1 MKRRDVLQSTA
12 GLLAA
17 GIAMP
22 DASGPTSVAD
32 NARHALGVAMLEQ
45 VTGKGG
51 RAVVESL
58 ADIAPELGG
67 FIVDFAYGDVIARPG
82 IDLKTRELATV
93 SALAALGN
101 AQPQLKVHIRG
112 ALNVGA
118 SRTEIVEIL
127 LQTAVYAGFPAALN
141 AVASAREAFAEAGV

>member
-1 MKRRDVLQSTA
+1 MKRREVLQSTA

-32 NARHALGVAMLEQ
+32 NARHALGLTTLER
-45 VTGKGG
+45 VTGKSG

-67 FIVDFAYGDVIARPG
+67 FIVDFAYGDVISRAG
-82 IDLKTRELATV
+82 LDMKTRELATV

-118 SRTEIVEIL
+118 SRAEIVEIL

-141 AVASAREAFAEAGV
+141 AAASAREGFAEAGV

>member
-1 MKRRDVLQSTA
+1 MKRRDVLHGTA

-22 DASGPTSVAD
+22 DASGATAVPD
-32 NARHALGVAMLEQ
+32 DARHALGLATLEQ
-45 VTGKGG
+45 VTGRSG
-51 RAVVESL
+51 RGVVESL
-58 ADIAPELGG
+58 ADITPELGS
-67 FIVDFAYGDVIARPG
+67 FIVDFAYGDVISRSG
-82 IDLKTRELATV
+82 IDLKTRELATI

-118 SRTEIVEIL
+118 SRAEIVEIL

-141 AVASAREAFAEAGV
+141 AVTSAREAFAEAGV